1 MANNAGAAG
10 QLTVL
15 RNTQG
20 NHDERRVACK

>member
-1 MANNAGAAG
+1 MANDVGAAG
-10 QLTVL
+10 QLTAL